1 MTVRR
6 ADAQRNYA
14 RILAVAEAE
23 VAAHGAEASLEQ
35 IARVAGVGS
44 ATVRRHF
51 PGRRAMLQAVFH
63 ERVEALCARAGELEG
78 AADARAAL
86 LEWLG
91 ALTTYAASARGM
103 ADVLVPD
110 GQAGADHANACA
122 AQIGGAV
129 EPLVRNAA
137 KAGAVGQDVTVADL
151 VALVTGIA
159 LATERHPDP
168 VAEAHRLL
176 ALAVQGISPRLP
188 GNDDG
193 TAADQVSHRP
203 AQEVR

>member
-1 MTVRR
+1 MTAQR
-6 ADAQRNYA
+6 ADARRNYA
-14 RILAVAEAE
+14 RILAVAEEE
-23 VAAHGAEASLEQ
+23 VAAHGRDASLEQ

-51 PGRRAMLQAVFH
+51 PGRRALLEAVFG
-63 ERVEALCARAGELEG
+63 ERIEALCARAGELAG

-103 ADVLVPD
+103 ADALVQEGMTGDPE
-110 GQAGADHANACA
+110 HVNACA
-122 AQIGGAV
+122 AKLTGAAD
-129 EPLVRNAA
+129 PLLRHAA
-137 KAGAVGQDVTVADL
+137 RAGAVAPQVTVADL

-159 LATERHPDP
+159 LATEHHPDS

-176 ALAVQGISPRLP
+176 GLTVGGISPR
-188 GNDDG
+188 G
-193 TAADQVSHRP
+193 
-203 AQEVR
+203 